1 MKREEPGYFPRR
13 ITVVAP
19 LGEAVYHLVIQG
31 TDEVGALAKVTSV
44 IAKHRVNLISG
55 GTYDAQGGQKF
66 LFSVFADLAH
76 ADCSSDGLAAE
87 LQGLPC
93 VLTVS
98 VTQTEDVIYEQRLF
112 PVMLFDDNRAVI
124 MPGESIAFMERDLNK
139 QLGVQGLQVIFEVG
153 RSSGISVAALHRNM
167 LPDAGRDTLLM
178 TATDDMRARGWGIV
192 SIQAEEVETKIKVSV
207 KEPIFAGIK
216 GAQSSWWLMGL
227 ISGFLESIYG
237 YRTVASGRT
246 KFNADTRVFAFELV
260 EYHHDT
266 RSNRELV

>member
-1 MKREEPGYFPRR
+1 MLLMVRSTRCLGKGLGSLDALRRNSHELVRPTGLDPSSWLGEAFARAGRQGHLGKRLWGFHLMSQTCKFWSREPPRPANYACISPIRAEVFKPAARTHLCPLKREEPGYFPRR

-153 RSSGISVAALHRNM
+153 RSSG
-167 LPDAGRDTLLM
+167 
-178 TATDDMRARGWGIV
+178 
-192 SIQAEEVETKIKVSV
+192 
-207 KEPIFAGIK
+207 
-216 GAQSSWWLMGL
+216 
-227 ISGFLESIYG
+227 
-237 YRTVASGRT
+237 
-246 KFNADTRVFAFELV
+246 
-260 EYHHDT
+260 
-266 RSNRELV
+266 